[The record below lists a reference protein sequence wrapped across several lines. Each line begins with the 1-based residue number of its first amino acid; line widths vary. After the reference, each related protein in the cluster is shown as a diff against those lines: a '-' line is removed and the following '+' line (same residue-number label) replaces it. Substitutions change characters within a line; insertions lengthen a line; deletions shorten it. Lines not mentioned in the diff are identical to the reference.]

1 MSAKPSRG
9 WDSAAHGDL
18 LLAFI
23 EEATAT
29 KATITSVTEK
39 LRKKG
44 YTYSY
49 DAVKYFILCLVYF
62 TIMAIVNTH

>member
-9 WDSAAHGDL
+9 WDSSAHGDL

-23 EEATAT
+23 EEATAS

-44 YTYSY
+44 YTYSF
-49 DAVKYFILCLVYF
+49 DAVKYFILVLF
-62 TIMAIVNTH
+62 ISRSWRL